1 MKQMIFALAPVVF
14 LSGCNTLQWNSDIL
28 GGASGG
34 AVQAPQSDPGAPL
47 SAIPSDESLQEGAI
61 VQDPA
66 AVSSSALAP
75 STAGSSTT
83 ARFQGRAQTV
93 ASLGDP
99 VIPGLWMETSLVT
112 TEQIAR
118 LRSAN
123 GKEVTVTLK
132 PATGGGSG
140 GRLSISA
147 MRALGAPLTELVEVE
162 VLPAG

>member
-1 MKQMIFALAPVVF
+1 MKQMIFVLAPLVF

-34 AVQAPQSDPGAPL
+34 AVQASQSDPGTPL
-47 SAIPSDESLQEGAI
+47 SAIPSDASLQEGAI

-66 AVSSSALAP
+66 AVSATDLAASSGGAP
-75 STAGSSTT
+75 IS

-99 VIPGLWMETSLVT
+99 AIPGLWMETSLVT

-123 GKEVTVTLK
+123 GKQVIVTLK

-147 MRALGAPLTELVEVE
+147 MRALGAPLTELVEIE

>member
-28 GGASGG
+28 GGAPGG
-34 AVQAPQSDPGAPL
+34 AAQAPQSDLSAPL
-47 SAIPSDESLQEGAI
+47 SAVPSDGSLQGGAL

-66 AVSSSALAP
+66 AVGSSQLAP
-75 STAGSSTT
+75 QRG

-99 VIPGLWMETSLVT
+99 AIPGLWMETSLVT
-112 TEQIAR
+112 MEQIAR

-123 GKEVTVTLK
+123 GKQVTVTLK
-132 PATGGGSG
+132 PSAGEGSA
-140 GRLSISA
+140 GRLSIGA